1 MAWQSVNLDEV
12 IAKLHELGFDLR
24 KEEELDGIECFHP
37 SSADDN
43 KKDIL
48 VENVRQFY
56 DFFVKQPN
64 ALKEVILNN
73 LYGRVSN
80 IPVID
85 STYDELPFNW
95 FFARQSCLHGASTM

>member
-1 MAWQSVNLDEV
+1 MQ
-12 IAKLHELGFDLR
+12 DLLI
-24 KEEELDGIECFHP
+24 KNGKVLLFKDNDINIE
-37 SSADDN
+37 

-64 ALKEVILNN
+64 ALKEVVLNN

-85 STYDELPFNW
+85 STFDELPFN
-95 FFARQSCLHGASTM
+95 